1 MADTERSLNDL
12 LTNLFQDSQPAGS
25 ITPGDARDLIV
36 SLSPPFGG
44 LFFTLAAA
52 TTISVQ
58 GTMVKAAGT
67 TALTNARNFTAP
79 GDNRLTYTG
88 VPDRHVHIAM
98 SVSFTTSGSNEDISI
113 AIAKNGVVLTH
124 SKLTRFLATGQD
136 HGATAS
142 HGDVVLSTNDFIEV
156 FVTNEDSTAD
166 VTIQQGYMFAV
177 GMIT

>member
-1 MADTERSLNDL
+1 MVDTNRSQSDL
-12 LTNLFQDSQPAGS
+12 LTNLFQDSQSAGA
-25 ITPGDARDLIV
+25 ITPNDVRDLLV
-36 SLSPPFGG
+36 SLAPPFGG
-44 LFFTLAAA
+44 LSFTLAAA

-88 VPDRHVHIAM
+88 TPDRHVHIAM

-156 FVTNEDSTAD
+156 FVTNEDSTSD
-166 VTIQQGYMFAV
+166 VTIQQGYIFAV
-177 GMIT
+177 GMLT

>member
-1 MADTERSLNDL
+1 MVDTNRSQSDL
-12 LTNLFQDSQPAGS
+12 LTNLFQDSQPSGS
-25 ITPGDARDLIV
+25 ITPNDIRDLIA

-44 LFFTLAAA
+44 MFFTVAAV

-58 GTMVKAAGT
+58 GTLVKAAGT
-67 TALTNARNFTAP
+67 TALTNARNFTMP
-79 GDNRLTYTG
+79 SDNRLTYTG

-98 SVSFTTSGSNEDISI
+98 SLSFTGAGSNEDISI

-124 SKLTRFLATGQD
+124 SILTRFLGTGQD

-142 HGDVVLSTNDFIEV
+142 HGDVVLSTNDFLEV
-156 FVTNEDSTAD
+156 FVTNEDSTSD
-166 VTIQQGYMFAV
+166 ITIQQGYLFAV